1 MSNHISAEEWILFYS
16 GNMSLSDKL
25 PILSHCATCA
35 KCKALMDA
43 AENLKFSLNKHK
55 EMQYGIDTEEDLAFR
70 AVAGN
75 GGAVHKVDKCGFL
88 SFQMEKTD
96 HGYCFSNEDPVADG
110 WGNRYAMNRSSD
122 GKQFIEDAGA
132 FSASITDSIVFLRLN
147 DPAVKAAAHLILDG
161 EELPPRIFSN
171 ELSLILPEDGYC
183 ELEIVFMEG

>member
-43 AENLKFSLNKHK
+43 AENLKFSLNKRK

-75 GGAVHKVDKCGFL
+75 GGAVHKDDKCGFL
-88 SFQMEKTD
+88 SFHMEKTD
-96 HGYCFSNEDPVADG
+96 HGYCFSNEDPAADG

-122 GKQFIEDAGA
+122 GKQFTEDAGA
-132 FSASITDSIVFLRLN
+132 ISASITDSFVLLRLN